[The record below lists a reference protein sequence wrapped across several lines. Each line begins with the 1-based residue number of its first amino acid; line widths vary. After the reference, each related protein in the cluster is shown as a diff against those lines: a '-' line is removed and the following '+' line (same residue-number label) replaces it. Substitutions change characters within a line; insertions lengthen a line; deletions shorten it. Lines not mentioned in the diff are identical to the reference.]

1 MRNLI
6 FFKNNIINISSDF
19 MILDLLNYND
29 NSLNENVYKFRTN
42 ATNFKIHFKIENSV
56 VGNYPH
62 FGLSAREG
70 ILLVYKFIDEDYWFN
85 VDAYARRND
94 VAVNMA
100 HITDGKRMY
109 DVIVYGPNLTS
120 LTELSIEISDEFQSE
135 IIDMN
140 SSRRIMILGGLNSFG
155 IGCTSSGVM
164 FSNII
169 QRNFN
174 AEVKKIVF
182 NNRNYLENIYNY
194 LKNESIPDVDVS
206 ILELD
211 CYNQNDILVEK
222 YLEDII
228 SILEEYSDNIICW
241 LAIPSIKSNKK
252 ENALKIINNY
262 DVIFNDLSFIFDESH
277 SDMCAYSNNFINDSA
292 NMFISIELTKN
303 LRGAL
308 NWNI

>member
-1 MRNLI
+1 M
-6 FFKNNIINISSDF
+6 
-19 MILDLLNYND
+19 
-29 NSLNENVYKFRTN
+29 
-42 ATNFKIHFKIENSV
+42 
-56 VGNYPH
+56 
-62 FGLSAREG
+62 
-70 ILLVYKFIDEDYWFN
+70 
-85 VDAYARRND
+85 
-94 VAVNMA
+94 
-100 HITDGKRMY
+100 
-109 DVIVYGPNLTS
+109 
-120 LTELSIEISDEFQSE
+120 
-135 IIDMN
+135 
-140 SSRRIMILGGLNSFG
+140 
-155 IGCTSSGVM
+155 
-164 FSNII
+164 
-169 QRNFN
+169 
-174 AEVKKIVF
+174 
-182 NNRNYLENIYNY
+182 ENIYNY